1 MLSILSTRRFARW
14 TALFKTWLKQQ
25 LDAIAESI
33 DFGPVE
39 EKIDEVKTAVDEQ
52 QLTPIAKIDGNNL
65 IFHYVTL
72 AQMEKMHVDV
82 AGTAAGTIG
91 FVLTKGEENFELRFS
106 DDSPQ
111 DFAGNLVVDDSID
124 IVDYIFELLIV
135 EIIDGYDVQW
145 VRIDGV
151 EANLLEADI
160 NWRLADLQQKAANLD
175 NVAKQGTN
183 PNATLS
189 EVQTL
194 IGYTIQEID
203 GV

>member
-1 MLSILSTRRFARW
+1 MPDIVINRPTRRNVSIEQPTTR
-14 TALFKTWLKQQ
+14 
-25 LDAIAESI
+25 AINITPST
-33 DFGPVE
+33 GGGSGGVSLMPTVE
-39 EKIDEVKTAVDEQ
+39 IS
-52 QLTPIAKIDGNNL
+52 GNNL

-135 EIIDGYDVQW
+135 EIISGYEVQW

-151 EANLLEADI
+151 DANLLEADI
-160 NWRLADLQQKAANLD
+160 NWRLADIQKQSGE
-175 NVAKQGTN
+175 KY
-183 PNATLS
+183 ATMS
-189 EVQTL
+189 EVAEMDAEIL
-194 IGYTIQEID
+194 IPYE
-203 GV
+203 